1 MFKLN
6 FRIAIRSLQKNLGNT
21 FINIGGMAVAIAAFL
36 VIVLYVKYEKE
47 YDASNPNYENIYLV
61 GRNLQDNISNLMS
74 PQFANKIKEVAPE
87 VDLVGKIKYTTFEF
101 ALSSKSARIYE
112 KNVLTADFDAY
123 KILNFKVNDEVFKYA
138 KQPER
143 NFFLSENNYRTLFPN
158 KKDQSP
164 ELVGIGNVAE
174 GMTSKVQG
182 RFKEEPHSNFIFDG
196 LAIGNDIS
204 EGQDLTDYSYTTFI
218 QVKPN
223 TDIENLT
230 RKLNTLYLSN
240 FIKRD
245 ESIKPRN
252 QDRNI
257 IYLDPLKNLHLK
269 ARSSVNNSERIVE
282 VILYLGIL
290 VLLLACV
297 NFINMSIAQSSIR
310 AKEIGVK
317 KVMGASKNGLIMQ
330 FLFEIFIQCVIAAI
344 LGLIAAEFIVPVVNN
359 LFEIHLSIWTGDQ
372 SVLFIIGLMLV
383 AVTLLAGLYPSFVLS
398 SYKPAVLLKGNFSNS
413 AENQGLK
420 KALLV
425 FQFSIAIAFIVGL
438 LVIRGQLNYMQ
449 TQDKG
454 FSTNQVLCIRNMMIF
469 DNQDVFKP
477 VKDQLL
483 KIDGVKSVSVANHI
497 PTGPKASSQIYSV
510 NGNDQY
516 LNPVAVDIDFFQTL
530 DVKLASG
537 RFFSEKFKTD
547 TATAVILNETAVK
560 KYNLINP
567 IGKLIRGCNTS
578 FQIVGVIKDF
588 KADGF
593 ENAVEPTVYSLK
605 NKCGDYKT
613 LVLIKVNQ
621 GKIPQVLRTLKSS
634 WSSINKRDGD
644 DFRYDFM
651 DNLYG
656 KLFKKQEQLR
666 FVFTCLSTIT
676 ILVALCGLYAYAKY
690 ITNTRLKEIA
700 IRKILGANNLQ
711 IFTILNNYF
720 VWLIILSNLIAAPI
734 VYIYGNYWLEGFAY
748 KQSISILP
756 FVLTSLLTVLLT
768 VVTVFIQALKAIK
781 TRPVVALRYE

>member
-1 MFKLN
+1 
-6 FRIAIRSLQKNLGNT
+6 
-21 FINIGGMAVAIAAFL
+21 MAVAIAAFL
-36 VIVLYVKYEKE
+36 VIILYVKYEKE
-47 YDASNPNYENIYLV
+47 YDASNPNYQNIYLV
-61 GRNLQDNISNLMS
+61 GRNLQDNISSLMS
-74 PQFANKIKEVAPE
+74 PQFANRIKESAPE
-87 VDLVGKIKYTTFEF
+87 VDLVGKVKYTNFEF
-101 ALSSKSARIYE
+101 ALFSKNSRIYE

-123 KILNFKVNDEVFKYA
+123 KILNFKVNQAVFSYA
-138 KQPER
+138 EQPER
-143 NFFLSENNYRTLFPN
+143 NFFLSETNYRTLFPN
-158 KKDQSP
+158 KKDKSP

-182 RFKEEPHSNFIFDG
+182 MYKEEPHSNFIFDG

-204 EGQDLTDYSYTTFI
+204 AGMDSTDYSYTTFI

-230 RKLNTLYLSN
+230 KKLNTLYLSN
-240 FIKRD
+240 SIKR
-245 ESIKPRN
+245 EETLKPGDQQR
-252 QDRNI
+252 DI

-290 VLLLACV
+290 VLLLACI

-317 KVMGASKNGLIMQ
+317 KVMGAGKNGLIVQ
-330 FLFEIFIQCVIAAI
+330 FLFEIFIQCLIAAI
-344 LGLIAAEFIVPVVNN
+344 LGFIAAEFIVPIVNN
-359 LFEIHLSIWTGDQ
+359 IFEIHLSIWTGDR
-372 SVLFIIGLMLV
+372 SIFLIIGLMLV

-398 SYKPAVLLKGNFSNS
+398 SYKPAVVLKGNFGNS
-413 AENQGLK
+413 SENQWLK

-425 FQFSIAIAFIVGL
+425 FQFSIATAFIVGL
-438 LVIRGQLNYMQ
+438 LIVRGQLDYMQ
-449 TQDKG
+449 TEDKG

-497 PTGPKASSQIYSV
+497 PTGPIASPQMYSV

-516 LNPVAVDIDFFQTL
+516 LSPVAVDIDFFQTL

-537 RFFSEKFKTD
+537 RFFSDKLKTD

-567 IGKLIRGCNTS
+567 IGKMIRGCNTS
-578 FQIVGVIKDF
+578 FQIVGVIRDF

-593 ENAVEPTVYSLK
+593 EKAVEPTVYSLK
-605 NKCGDYKT
+605 NKCGDPKI
-613 LVLIKVNQ
+613 LILIKVSQ
-621 GKIPQVLRTLKSS
+621 GKIPNVLSTLESG

-656 KLFKKQEQLR
+656 KLFKKQEQLK

-690 ITNTRLKEIA
+690 ITNSRLKEIA
-700 IRKILGANNLQ
+700 VRKILGANNLQ

-720 VWLIILSNLIAAPI
+720 FWLIILSNLTAAPI
-734 VYIYGNYWLEGFAY
+734 VYIYASYWLESFAY
-748 KQSISILP
+748 KQSISLLP
-756 FVLTSLLTVLLT
+756 FILTLVLTVLLT